1 MKIIRL
7 NENDIE
13 KLVGKIIN
21 EFYLFGKAK
30 LTPDERIANYI
41 LEKLEKERPDI
52 QHQFVSHEFNIIDFM
67 GITPIFTSV
76 NSRGVLEGDLFI
88 VDFTNKSA
96 RITKN
101 TNGILTGGDFAIAKV
116 YNVHYKSDLGQR
128 RNNIGYTIRMTGDDK
143 PLDIPKSLVRRIY
156 DKVESQYG
164 DIRVFKAQRRIDKG
178 IDDADDL
185 FDQLG
190 Q

>member
-21 EFYLFGKAK
+21 ESRMFGGEPPK
-30 LTPDERIANYI
+30 LSPDERIANYI

-52 QHQFVSHEFNIIDFM
+52 QHQFLDHTRNINDVY
-67 GITPIFTSV
+67 GITV
-76 NSRGVLEGDLFI
+76 DRGIMEIDLFR

-96 RITKN
+96 PISKN
-101 TNGILTGGDFAIAKV
+101 SGGILNGGDFGIVKV
-116 YNVHYKSDLGQR
+116 YNVHYRSDLGK
-128 RNNIGYTIRMTGDDK
+128 RNNVIGYAIKMTGDTD
-143 PLDIPKSLVRRIY
+143 PLKIPKSLARKIY
-156 DKVESQYG
+156 DKVEEQYG
-164 DIRVFKAQRRIDKG
+164 DIRVFKAQRKIDKG
-178 IDDADDL
+178 VDDESDL

>member
-1 MKIIRL
+1 MKVIRL

-21 EFYLFGKAK
+21 ESRLFGDSEPPK

-41 LEKLEKERPDI
+41 LEKLEKERPEI
-52 QHQFVSHEFNIIDFM
+52 QHQFIGHTYN
-67 GITPIFTSV
+67 V
-76 NSRGVLEGDLFI
+76 NNFYDIRADRGVLEGDIFR
-88 VDFTNKSA
+88 VNFTNKSVG
-96 RITKN
+96 ISKN
-101 TNGILTGGDFAIAKV
+101 QSGFLTGGDFGVVKV

-128 RNNIGYTIRMTGDDK
+128 KNVIGYAIKMTGDTDALK
-143 PLDIPKSLVRRIY
+143 IPKSLARRIY
-156 DKVESQYG
+156 DKVEEQYG
-164 DIRVFKAQRRIDKG
+164 DIRVFKAQRKIDKG
-178 IDDADDL
+178 VDDDESEL